1 MSNCSLLSEDMML
14 FWPALLVSIP
24 LVKSLDVAGRCWVWL
39 AEKDPALSV
48 LRAWGQHLLISSWLN
63 DLIMK
68 VAGLVLSW
76 LPRSHRSYFEFIL
89 PPLQLLVAICCFC
102 TFPSS
107 LLYEGTTW
115 LFSSPAF
122 LAKCDLVSRAKLYLE
137 PSAEE
142 KRETASSTACEVP
155 SLKWRIIWGVC
166 LRSCD
171 LLSFVL

>member
-1 MSNCSLLSEDMML
+1 MRIWCCFDLPYSWAFPWWKVWMLLEDVESD
-14 FWPALLVSIP
+14 LLRKIP
-24 LVKSLDVAGRCWVWL
+24 LFPFWEPEDNIYSL
-39 AEKDPALSV
+39 ALDSTT
-48 LRAWGQHLLISSWLN
+48 L
-63 DLIMK
+63 
-68 VAGLVLSW
+68 AGLVLSC